1 MHLLSQNQIAIRKF
15 RNSLAL
21 FVPSLSHRYVIKTLE
36 QFVTEDYILIY
47 LHGGSNRSTVPP
59 LPWLKKCYHLL
70 DRRIRKSLKNLYMV
84 HPTFWLKS
92 VVWMARP
99 FISSKFWRK
108 LVYIRTLD
116 DLYRIIP
123 VEKAAVPEKV
133 KLYDRKHS

>member
-1 MHLLSQNQIAIRKF
+1 M
-15 RNSLAL
+15 
-21 FVPSLSHRYVIKTLE
+21 SLSIDAFLYFSLQYLFLHELFFFLTLRYVIKTLD

-47 LHGGSNRSTVPP
+47 LHGGSNHTVPP

-116 DLYRIIP
+116 DLYQIVP

-133 KLYDRKHS
+133 KIYDRKYA

>member
-1 MHLLSQNQIAIRKF
+1 MRAC
-15 RNSLAL
+15 
-21 FVPSLSHRYVIKTLE
+21 RYVIKTLE

-47 LHGGSNRSTVPP
+47 LHGGSNRNTVPP

-133 KLYDRKHS
+133 KIYDRKHS